1 MAKDHRA
8 GAAAASAARMRK
20 RIGKTTSNSAG
31 SGAMSTPADSASA
44 NLRLSRRAMLAGGV
58 GASVLVAL
66 PDVLVA
72 APARAAVTAPDAA
85 TAAPGAAVPA
95 HFFLYG
101 TSGPTSPPT
110 MQNLRPPAS
119 RAAAVPTPSTVG
131 TGLAARPARSADGAS
146 VAYPTVQT
154 GPGGADVTLTV
165 VEAASGATQT
175 ASTLRLPGVPAD
187 ASVLVRPVF
196 AGTTTIAVV
205 IAVSEPAGWHTFRK
219 DGATGAAITTPS
231 ATWTTHHV
239 LAYLDRATGKY
250 TGPFDLADAPSL
262 AWTDS
267 VADAE
272 NLYLW
277 TMREPAVSVGTKGA
291 PLPTPPVRLLTF
303 PLGSGRPGAS
313 VRSAGHWPG
322 GGTGLVLSTGEVARV
337 ADGRDLEVYS
347 PGSTAASRRVKF
359 AEFQIETAK
368 PGATNVHQRPD
379 GTLVI
384 SNAAFGRAVVVD
396 PAAGF
401 RTVSALEFPRPKI
414 ALGGPDAKTALSADG
429 SVLYT
434 LGSMAAGG
442 LSAYDLS
449 SGRLVATY
457 GDGSHYAGVYQL
469 PSGSVLGVVGEQTG
483 SRLGFFTAALS
494 LLGASSTDMFVAEV
508 F

>member
-1 MAKDHRA
+1 VAKDRRA

-31 SGAMSTPADSASA
+31 SGANSAASDSAA
-44 NLRLSRRAMLAGGV
+44 VNLRLSRRAMLAGGV

-72 APARAAVTAPDAA
+72 APARAAVPVPDDAA
-85 TAAPGAAVPA
+85 ASGTAAPA

-119 RAAAVPTPSTVG
+119 RAAAVPAPSTVG

-146 VAYPTVQT
+146 VAYPTVRT

-165 VEAASGATQT
+165 VDAASGATQT
-175 ASTLRLPGVPAD
+175 ASTLRLPGVPTD

-196 AGTTTIAVV
+196 AGTGTVALV
-205 IAVSEPAGWHTFRK
+205 IAVSLPAGWHTFRK
-219 DGATGAAITTPS
+219 ASATGSAVSTPS

-250 TGPFDLADAPSL
+250 TGPFDLDDAPAL
-262 AWTDS
+262 AWTDA

-291 PLPTPPVRLLTF
+291 PLPAPPVRLLTF
-303 PLGSGRPGAS
+303 PLGSGRARTS
-313 VRSAGHWPG
+313 ARSAGHWPS

-347 PGSTAASRRVKF
+347 PGSTAATRRVTF
-359 AEFQIETAK
+359 AELQVETAK
-368 PGATNVHQRPD
+368 PGATNVHPRPD

-384 SNAAFGRAVVVD
+384 TNAAFGRAVVVD

-401 RTVSALEFPRPKI
+401 RTVSALEFERPRI
-414 ALGGPDAKTALSADG
+414 ALGGPDAKTALSSDG

-434 LGSMAAGG
+434 LGSMAVGG

-449 SGRLVATY
+449 SGKLVATY

-469 PSGSVLGVVGEQTG
+469 PSGSVLGVVGEPTG
-483 SRLGFFTAALS
+483 SRLGFFTADLS
-494 LLGASSTDMFVAEV
+494 LLGVSSTDMFVAEV